1 MNIYLKHFSNKKA
14 IENFLDKNK
23 VTNYIINIIN
33 NEIELIID
41 DANFSK
47 KEIDVLKRHF
57 SFYDIFYWSED
68 GIENVT
74 LWEKPERIND
84 IITEFENIFA
94 VNNFDVITSI
104 EARGFILGG
113 IFTQKYNKPFVSIRK
128 YKDIYENIPGVK
140 YKYINW
146 KDEEERLYLFEH
158 SIKGKKAIFI
168 DDIMETG
175 RSLKA
180 INEILKNQGIE
191 IIGAFYLMD
200 GSNKEVRNS
209 FDFPIRSLLRFDDI
223 FNNTSLK

>member
-1 MNIYLKHFSNKKA
+1 MKVHLKHFSNKKA
-14 IENFLDKNK
+14 IEDFLNKND
-23 VTNYIINIIN
+23 VTNYQINLIN
-33 NEIELIID
+33 NEIELIIED
-41 DANFSK
+41 NNYSQ

-57 SFYDIFYWSED
+57 SFFDIFFWSDD

-74 LWEKPERIND
+74 LWEKPRRIND
-84 IITEFENIFA
+84 VLSEFENMFS

-113 IFTQKYNKPFVSIRK
+113 IFTKEYSKPFVSIRK
-128 YKDIYENIPGVK
+128 YKNIYDTIPGVK

-146 KDEEERLYLFEH
+146 KNEEETLYLFKH

-175 RSLKA
+175 KSLKA
-180 INEILKNQGIE
+180 AQEILKKQGIQ

-200 GSNKEVRNS
+200 GSNKEIRNS
-209 FDFPIRSLLRFDDI
+209 FDFPIRSLLRFDNI
-223 FNNTSLK
+223 FDNTRVK